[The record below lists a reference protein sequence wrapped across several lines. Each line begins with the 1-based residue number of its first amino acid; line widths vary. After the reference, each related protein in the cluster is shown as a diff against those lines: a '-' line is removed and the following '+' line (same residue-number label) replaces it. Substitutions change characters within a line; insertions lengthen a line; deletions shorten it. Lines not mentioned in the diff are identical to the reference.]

1 MTHPWIEAS
10 LKYRKAQAIVLRE
23 AESFVASANA
33 NALVDAVKEMQK
45 LRAEYQEQKSKV
57 AMDTG
62 GHESTKR

>member
-33 NALVDAVKEMQK
+33 KTLVDAVKEMQK
-45 LRAEYQEQKSKV
+45 LRTEYQEQKAKV
-57 AMDTG
+57 SAETG
-62 GHESTKR
+62 GYKSEKR